1 MKDFELLSWSMDL
14 FRIPWTSIVLTITHL
29 ILPSSLLLPSTGFDQ
44 HPQVP
49 RTPYLLDGVRN
60 QKPFS
65 PNQNPIY
72 IAVNQHGELKNA
84 PRADDVSFLKTLHF
98 HLSQIFSQKRSNE
111 ILHFPLA
118 TTVVKTCDSGW
129 FSPVNEQKTNKNVSS
144 KEFSNL
150 SILACNKN
158 MLIPTDFLN
167 QIPKSFQIESNFQ

>member
-72 IAVNQHGELKNA
+72 IAGE
-84 PRADDVSFLKTLHF
+84 PTWRAEKCTTCGWCQFPENSPLSSFAN
-98 HLSQIFSQKRSNE
+98 IFPETKQRNPPFSISYHRCEN
-111 ILHFPLA
+111 L
-118 TTVVKTCDSGW
+118 W
-129 FSPVNEQKTNKNVSS
+129 FWLIFTSKWTKNEQKCVLQRI
-144 KEFSNL
+144 F
-150 SILACNKN
+150 
-158 MLIPTDFLN
+158 PTWVY
-167 QIPKSFQIESNFQ
+167 